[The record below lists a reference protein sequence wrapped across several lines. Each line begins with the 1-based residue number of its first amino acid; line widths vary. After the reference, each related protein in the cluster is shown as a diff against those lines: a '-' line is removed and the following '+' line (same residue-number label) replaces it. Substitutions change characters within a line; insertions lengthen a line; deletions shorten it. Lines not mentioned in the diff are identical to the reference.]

1 MPRMG
6 RIPAAEAMPVE
17 DETRQFIQQV
27 RRTTRRKL
35 TAEEKVRSCWRASG
49 ARPGCQT
56 SAAGEGINPNV
67 YYAWL
72 KEFMEAGKTRLA
84 AETVRDATQL
94 EVASIKRDNERLK
107 QLVAELSL
115 EVLVLKKNRHP
126 RVPLRPRHAR
136 MNPGEKASLVALV
149 RASPLPRQQVL
160 AQLGLARSS
169 YYDWLRRGEDR
180 TDASRPL
187 RRPP

>member
-56 SAAGEGINPNV
+56 SPAGEGINPNV

-72 KEFMEAGKTRLA
+72 PGTGCGRRRCRLCWRWH
-84 AETVRDATQL
+84 V
-94 EVASIKRDNERLK
+94 
-107 QLVAELSL
+107 
-115 EVLVLKKNRHP
+115 P
-126 RVPLRPRHAR
+126 RPSSVP
-136 MNPGEKASLVALV
+136 GS
-149 RASPLPRQQVL
+149 
-160 AQLGLARSS
+160 
-169 YYDWLRRGEDR
+169 
-180 TDASRPL
+180 
-187 RRPP
+187 

>member
-72 KEFMEAGKTRLA
+72 REFMEAGKTRLA

-94 EVASIKRDNERLK
+94 EVASLKRDNERPK

-115 EVLVLKKNRHP
+115 EVLVLKKKP
-126 RVPLRPRHAR
+126 PSPSSA
-136 MNPGEKASLVALV
+136 KAE
-149 RASPLPRQQVL
+149 
-160 AQLGLARSS
+160 ARSHEPGREGIS
-169 YYDWLRRGEDR
+169 
-180 TDASRPL
+180 
-187 RRPP
+187 RRPGARLTAAAPTGAGPAWPGQVELLRLAEAG